1 MSRSSSRDDNGRF
14 LPGNPGGPGRPR
26 RQTEGE
32 YLRAVQRACSLED
45 VAAIAARA
53 VSQARGGD
61 ARAREWLSR
70 YLLGIP
76 GAVALKPSD
85 IAWQDESGYDPVEAR
100 VADTRLTSQLLGD
113 LLEGRS

>member
-1 MSRSSSRDDNGRF
+1 
-14 LPGNPGGPGRPR
+14 
-26 RQTEGE
+26 
-32 YLRAVQRACSLED
+32 VQSACSLED
-45 VAAIAARA
+45 VEAIAARA

-76 GAVALKPSD
+76 GAAALKPSD

-100 VADTRLTSQLLGD
+100 VADTRLMDQLLGGLFQD
-113 LLEGRS
+113 ERSES

>member
-1 MSRSSSRDDNGRF
+1 
-14 LPGNPGGPGRPR
+14 
-26 RQTEGE
+26 
-32 YLRAVQRACSLED
+32 LED
-45 VAAIAARA
+45 VKAIAARA

-76 GAVALKPSD
+76 GTVALKPSD

-100 VADTRLTSQLLGD
+100 VADTRLMSELLAG
-113 LLEGRS
+113 LFEGGS